1 MAKLRLKSGIVLKNI
16 LIFVFCAAIVWLSTG
31 CSLTNS
37 PDEPANTPGS
47 SGIPQPGVAEQKEG
61 ERTSVV
67 GFYLDT
73 VITLTAYDIS
83 REKLSEILKECE
95 YYEGLLSRTI
105 EGSDVWR
112 INHADGE
119 PVKVSSHTLNI
130 IKTALKV
137 SEQSGGAFD
146 ITIYPA
152 SSLWDFKSEN
162 PSLPDEAELEAASQ
176 KIDYTKISL
185 NGDLVT
191 LPKGMGI
198 DLGSI
203 AKGYVADELA
213 AICRE
218 NGIEHAILNL
228 GGNVIVIGNK
238 PDGSPWR
245 VGIRDPD
252 GDEQTYIAAVE
263 AVDCTVVTS
272 GIYERGFMLNNV
284 RYHHLLNP
292 RTGWPAKNN
301 IASTTI
307 KTDSSM
313 LADALSTACF
323 VLGVEN
329 SSKIIEYF
337 GVGAVFVTRDREVI
351 KTGDVE
357 LIVQA
362 AAP

>member
-16 LIFVFCAAIVWLSTG
+16 LIFVLCAALMWLCAG
-31 CSLTNS
+31 CSLTNK
-37 PDEPANTPGS
+37 PGEPANTPKNSETPAPTVG
-47 SGIPQPGVAEQKEG
+47 EQTEG

-95 YYEGLLSRTI
+95 YYEGLLSRTV

-112 INHADGE
+112 INHANGE
-119 PVKVSSHTLNI
+119 PVEVSGHTLKI
-130 IKTALKV
+130 ITTALEV
-137 SEQSGGAFD
+137 SYQSGGAFD

-162 PSLPDEAELEAASQ
+162 PSLPSEAALEAASQ

-185 NGDLVT
+185 DGNFVT
-191 LPKGMGI
+191 LPDGMGI

-218 NGIEHAILNL
+218 NGIKHAMLNL
-228 GGNVIVIGNK
+228 GGNVIVIGDK
-238 PDGSPWR
+238 PDKSPWR
-245 VGIRDPD
+245 VGIRDPE
-252 GDEQTYIAAVE
+252 GDEQSYMAAVE
-263 AVDCTVVTS
+263 AIDSTIVTS
-272 GIYERGFMLNNV
+272 GIYERGFTLDNV

-292 RTGWPAKNN
+292 KTGWPMQNN
-301 IASTTI
+301 IASMTI
-307 KTDSSM
+307 KTESSM

-329 SSKIIEYF
+329 SAKLIEHYQ
-337 GVGAVFVTRDREVI
+337 VGAVFITRDRQVI
-351 KTGDVE
+351 KSGDVE

-362 AAP
+362 